1 MRHSATF
8 ARRQHTAGILVILL
22 SVMSM
27 KQPGRGCRAVHRLS
41 VSVQRVLRQVQAGTA
56 SATAT
61 SRRYKHSP
69 PNDTDALT
77 LSAMKLTRQ

>member
-61 SRRYKHSP
+61 SRRYKH
-69 PNDTDALT
+69 
-77 LSAMKLTRQ
+77 